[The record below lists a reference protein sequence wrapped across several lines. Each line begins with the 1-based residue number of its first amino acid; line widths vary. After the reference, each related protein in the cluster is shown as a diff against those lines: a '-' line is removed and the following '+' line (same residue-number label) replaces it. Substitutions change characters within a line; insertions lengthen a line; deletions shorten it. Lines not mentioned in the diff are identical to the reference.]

1 MSKSL
6 PRPPNPRL
14 QRTPSRAPLSRQP
27 LGAPKRRWRLMSL
40 VKIGAFVLLIASTT
54 SAVADDNGK
63 LAAAEPVVS
72 AWVALLDAGRYEE
85 CWSALSET
93 TKSKLP
99 KDQWVLYL
107 TGVRKPMGDL
117 KARKRIK
124 AEYVASL
131 KNLPEQEGAIFAFES
146 TFEKRADVRETFGL
160 IHDKDGQWRV
170 GHYLTN

>member
-1 MSKSL
+1 
-6 PRPPNPRL
+6 
-14 QRTPSRAPLSRQP
+14 
-27 LGAPKRRWRLMSL
+27 MSL
-40 VKIGAFVLLIASTT
+40 ARIGTVVLLITTTT
-54 SAVADDNGK
+54 SVAADDNAK

-72 AWVALLDAGRYEE
+72 AWVTLLDAGRYEE

-93 TKSKLP
+93 TKSRLS
-99 KDQWVLYL
+99 KDQFVLYL

-117 KARKRIK
+117 KARKRIE

-146 TFEKRADVRETFGL
+146 TFEKRAGVRETFGL